1 MVNISGKRDLS
12 QIYPQE
18 AISVRGLLFKYAKQF
33 PGRVFASI
41 LLGFSGALF
50 NGVGTALIFPV
61 LLQILGQDTE
71 LRQLPPILRYL
82 NQPFEAVPEQY
93 RLAAMLFSIV
103 GVIGLKVAINY
114 ISALVKVSLRRKL
127 MNRIRE
133 SAFRLLLDVDI
144 TYFDKM
150 QVGDIIRRIDGES
163 SRSTGAILA
172 CIRAVNLVI
181 TIFVFL
187 SFLISLS
194 WPLTL
199 ASSFILGVI
208 VLPSQFYNKRAKK
221 YGRQL
226 TERTQ
231 EYAVRLLEVLSGM
244 RLIRTVG
251 SEDREYKKLMSIIYA
266 HEQAEFSSQMNS
278 AAIGP
283 INEISSIIALIS
295 IIFLGRLFFAD
306 GLDSF
311 SLVLP
316 IYLITL
322 FRLTPFVGQVNTIRN
337 QIANK
342 SASIEVLHDFLRTD
356 NKPFMLRGNKRFDGL
371 KKTIEFNNI
380 SFHYPGHQKLVLK
393 NVRLS
398 LPKGQTLALVG
409 SSGSGKSTLA
419 DLLARFYD
427 PTEGQIT
434 LDGTDLRDFDLVHLR
449 SSLGVVSQDT
459 FLFNDTVRNNIL
471 YAKPGAT
478 DEEII
483 VAAKRANAYDF
494 IMQLP
499 QNWETLVGDRGVML
513 SGGQRQRLAIARVI
527 LKDPEILILDEAT
540 SALDTVSERL
550 VQKAI
555 DELSHDRTI
564 LVIAHR
570 LSTVRNAHKIA
581 VLDHGNVVEI
591 GNHEELFQ
599 KGGKYKELCEMQFG
613 SELEKEPKFDPRIAQ
628 ASYNARTN
636 LNSMLGAL
644 SLISE
649 DLIETEEEK
658 ESVLQDVYRSAR
670 NILHVLE
677 SIEQTASTQ

>member
-12 QIYPQE
+12 KIYSKE
-18 AISVRGLLFKYAKQF
+18 AISVEGLLFKYAKQF
-33 PGRVFASI
+33 PGRVVASV

-50 NGVGTALIFPV
+50 NGVGTALLFPV
-61 LLQILGQDTE
+61 LLQILGQDAQ
-71 LRQLPPILRYL
+71 LKQLPPILRYL

-93 RLAAMLFSIV
+93 RFAAMLLSIV
-103 GVIGLKVAINY
+103 GVIGLKVGVNY
-114 ISALVKVSLRRKL
+114 INTLVNVSLRRKL

-133 SAFRLLLDVDI
+133 SGFRLLLDVDI
-144 TYFDKM
+144 TYFDNM

-163 SRSTGAILA
+163 SRSTGAILS
-172 CIRAVNLVI
+172 CIRAINLCV
-181 TIFVFL
+181 TILVFTG
-187 SFLISLS
+187 FLISLS

-199 ASSFILGVI
+199 ASSFILAVI
-208 VLPSQFYNKRAKK
+208 ILPSQFYNKRAKK

-226 TERTQ
+226 TEKTQ

-244 RLIRTVG
+244 RLIRTIG
-251 SEDREYKKLMSIIYA
+251 SEDREYNKLLKIIYA

-283 INEISSIIALIS
+283 INEISSIVALIC
-295 IIFLGRLFFAD
+295 IIFLGRLFFAES
-306 GLDSF
+306 LDSF

-316 IYLITL
+316 IYLIAL
-322 FRLTPFVGQVNTIRN
+322 FRLTPFIGQINVIRN

-342 SASIEVLHDFLRTD
+342 SASIEVLHDFLRSD
-356 NKPFMLRGNKRFDGL
+356 NKPFMPRGGTQFSGLRNR
-371 KKTIEFNNI
+371 IEFKGVD
-380 SFHYPGHQKLVLK
+380 FHYPGHRKLVLK
-393 NVRLS
+393 NVNLS

-409 SSGSGKSTLA
+409 GSGSGKSTLA

-427 PTEGQIT
+427 PTEGQVT
-434 LDGTDLRDFDLVHLR
+434 LDGIDLRDFDLANLR
-449 SSLGVVSQDT
+449 ASLGVVSQDT

-471 YAKPGAT
+471 YAKPDAT
-478 DEEII
+478 DQEVID
-483 VAAKRANAYDF
+483 AAKRANAYDF
-494 IMQLP
+494 VMQLP

-513 SGGQRQRLAIARVI
+513 SGGQRQRLAIARVM
-527 LKDPEILILDEAT
+527 LQDPEILILDEAT

-555 DELSHDRTI
+555 DELSQDRTI

-570 LSTVRNAHKIA
+570 LSTVRNAHQIA
-581 VLDHGNVVEI
+581 VLDQGKVVEV
-591 GNHEELFQ
+591 GNHEELFN
-599 KGGKYKELCEMQFG
+599 KGGKYRELCEMQFG
-613 SELEKEPKFDPRIAQ
+613 HELEKEPKFDPRLAQ

-636 LNSMLGAL
+636 LNSMLGSL

-670 NILHVLE
+670 NILQVLE
-677 SIEQTASTQ
+677 SIEQTADTQ